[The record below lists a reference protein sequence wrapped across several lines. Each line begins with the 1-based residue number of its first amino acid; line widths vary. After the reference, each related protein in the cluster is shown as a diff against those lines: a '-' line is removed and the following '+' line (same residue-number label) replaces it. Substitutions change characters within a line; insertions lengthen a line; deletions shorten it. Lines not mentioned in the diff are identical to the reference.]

1 MRTEKAIRKEID
13 RCTKERDSY
22 KATSQ
27 NWDLYNAR
35 LWALKWV
42 LEDDQ

>member
-1 MRTEKAIRKEID
+1 MRTVETIRKEIK
-13 RCTKERDSY
+13 RCESERDSY
-22 KATSQ
+22 KVTSQ

-42 LEDDQ
+42 LEDAE